1 MTIVETRERKQ
12 GRIRKLFKVLGTRA
26 LDVAVVS
33 LTVLFLM
40 IYFWPDIVI
49 SVYPGQEGVVWR
61 RFGWNLIGLTEGTV
75 VHKTYGEG
83 THLVAPWNRFY
94 IYNIRLREDT
104 HVYNVLSS
112 DALHIQVSATIRYRP
127 ARERL
132 GYLHKEVGP
141 EYKEV
146 VVLPEVGAA
155 LREVIGRYRPEQLY
169 RLQRKEIQNEVVR
182 LSDNEARARYVNIDD
197 VLIRT
202 ITLPAIVRGAIER
215 KLEEEQAM
223 LRYDFTVEKEEKE
236 KERKRIE
243 AEGIRQFQEI
253 VTGGISDR
261 YLTWKGIDATLEVA
275 KSPNSKIVIIGGREG
290 LPLILN
296 TGER

>member
-1 MTIVETRERKQ
+1 
-12 GRIRKLFKVLGTRA
+12 
-26 LDVAVVS
+26 
-33 LTVLFLM
+33 
-40 IYFWPDIVI
+40 
-49 SVYPGQEGVVWR
+49 
-61 RFGWNLIGLTEGTV
+61 
-75 VHKTYGEG
+75 
-83 THLVAPWNRFY
+83 
-94 IYNIRLREDT
+94 
-104 HVYNVLSS
+104 VLSS

-127 ARERL
+127 VRERL

-141 EYKEV
+141 EYREV

-169 RLQRKEIQNEVVR
+169 RLQRKEIQTEVVR
-182 LSDNEARARYVNIDD
+182 LSDTEARARYVNIDD

-223 LRYDFTVEKEEKE
+223 LRYDFTVGKEEKE

-253 VTGGISDR
+253 VTGGISER
-261 YLTWKGIDATLEVA
+261 FLAWKGIDATLEVA
-275 KSPNSKIVIIGGREG
+275 KSPNSKIVIIGGKDG

-296 TGER
+296 TGESQR

>member
-1 MTIVETRERKQ
+1 
-12 GRIRKLFKVLGTRA
+12 
-26 LDVAVVS
+26 
-33 LTVLFLM
+33 
-40 IYFWPDIVI
+40 
-49 SVYPGQEGVVWR
+49 
-61 RFGWNLIGLTEGTV
+61 
-75 VHKTYGEG
+75 
-83 THLVAPWNRFY
+83 
-94 IYNIRLREDT
+94 
-104 HVYNVLSS
+104 
-112 DALHIQVSATIRYRP
+112 
-127 ARERL
+127 
-132 GYLHKEVGP
+132 
-141 EYKEV
+141 V

-169 RLQRKEIQNEVVR
+169 RLQRKEIQSEVVR
-182 LSDNEARARYVNIDD
+182 LSDSEARARYVNIDD

-223 LRYDFTVEKEEKE
+223 LRYDFTVGKEERE

-296 TGER
+296 TGESQR

>member
-1 MTIVETRERKQ
+1 MTIVETKERKQ
-12 GRIRKLFKVLGTRA
+12 GRVKKLIKVLGTRT

-49 SVYPGQEGVVWR
+49 SVFPGQEGVVWR
-61 RFGWNLIGLTEGTV
+61 RFGWNPIGLTEGTV

-94 IYNIRLREDT
+94 IYNIRLQEDT
-104 HVYNVLSS
+104 HIYNVLSS

-127 ARERL
+127 VRERL

-182 LSDNEARARYVNIDD
+182 LSDSEARNRYVNIDD

-223 LRYDFTVEKEEKE
+223 LRYDFTVGKEERE